1 MGRIFSLAALV
12 VGIWLLSVMNPW
24 RPQALEPNA
33 PATQFSAARANAV
46 LARVLADQHPHP
58 AGSAEAEAA
67 RGRILSEL
75 ARMGVSARTQTGMS
89 CYAERRWNIMPCAT
103 VTNIIAGVSPG
114 AGKQVVLMAH
124 SDSVA
129 AGPGAGDDG
138 SGVAILLETVRALK
152 ARSPA
157 SSSEAVGR
165 QKSGEHPILAVFTDG
180 EENGLLGANLFLKDP
195 LQRAKT
201 GAVINAEARGNQG
214 PSYLF
219 QTSKGNGP

>member
-33 PATQFSAARANAV
+33 PATQFSAARADAV

-58 AGSAEAEAA
+58 AGSAEADAV

-114 AGKQVVLMAH
+114 VGKQVVLMAH

-138 SGVAILLETVRALK
+138 SGVAILLETIRALK
-152 ARSPA
+152 ARGIEGGS
-157 SSSEAVGR
+157 
-165 QKSGEHPILAVFTDG
+165 EHPVLAVFTDG

-195 LQRAKT
+195 LRRAKT
-201 GAVINAEARGNQG
+201 GAVINVEARGNQG
-214 PSYLF
+214 P
-219 QTSKGNGP
+219 